1 LYSSRSRGT
10 WSRKPYLV
18 RLAPEGW
25 KEQHAL
31 QSASHLGQPH
41 EQEPHLSVSQKETR
55 SAWARLIAKVYEVD
69 PLRCARCGSKMRVK
83 AVITDPQQ
91 VRRILRHL
99 VKTGA
104 APLSRQQG
112 VALREA
118 PDLDLSSLS

>member
-31 QSASHLGQPH
+31 QSVSHLGQPH
-41 EQEPHLSVSQKETR
+41 EQEPHLSVSQEETR
-55 SAWARLIAKVYEVD
+55 SAWARLIAKIYEVD
-69 PLRCARCGSKMRVK
+69 PLRCARCGSKMRVMG
-83 AVITDPQQ
+83 VITDPEQ

-104 APLSRQQG
+104 AP
-112 VALREA
+112 